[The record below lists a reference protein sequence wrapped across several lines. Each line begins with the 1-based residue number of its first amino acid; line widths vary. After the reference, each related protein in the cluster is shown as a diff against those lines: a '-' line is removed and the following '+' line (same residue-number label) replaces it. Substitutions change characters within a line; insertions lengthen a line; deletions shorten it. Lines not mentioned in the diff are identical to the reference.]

1 MKTAATLA
9 LLSSLIVLVLAAFTT
24 GARSPAP
31 LRRGEGSSFR
41 AEIHGD
47 LHMSPAGAARFGMTG
62 GRDRASSPSRS
73 GPTVR
78 TARSCS
84 PGPTACGWSRA
95 PTPSAGR
102 DDGSDEIMA
111 LVMTGTASRPTG
123 VFRGHSGYL
132 IITSAT
138 DNVLRGRFEVDAT
151 GFLASDPENEGR
163 PIRATGMFTATRQ

>member
-62 GRDRASSPSRS
+62 GRDGVFTLSLGTDGADGSVLFTRTD
-73 GPTVR
+73 GVR
-78 TARSCS
+78 LV
-84 PGPTACGWSRA
+84 PGTYAIG
-95 PTPSAGR
+95 GQ
-102 DDGSDEIMA
+102 DDGSDHIMA